1 MRLVAGT
8 VRISTGAPHAL
19 GARVAEPS
27 ELDRSP
33 TALARERD
41 ALIGSTLVERY
52 LVEAELGRGG
62 MGTVYRARHVV
73 LDKPVALKILH
84 AEIADDGESRERFL
98 REARIAAAVKHEH
111 LVDVSDFGELTRR
124 ELPELGSNRRPWFVL
139 ELLEGETLASRL
151 DREGPLQAREA
162 ARIFEQVARGLAA
175 AHRAGAVH
183 RDLKPDNVFLSRKDG
198 RSVVKVLDFGV
209 ARLLSASRLTRQG
222 VVFGSPHYMSPEQA
236 AGQEIDGR
244 SDVYSVGV
252 ALYETLSGKLPFE
265 ADSTSGVLTKHVFV
279 EPDPIEA
286 VVRDPASLGE
296 LGALVMRCLEK
307 RPDARYQSADE
318 LAEALAR
325 TALGGPAPRAASL
338 GDGAELRPPAAP
350 ARPPRPRAIIVLP
363 AFALASIACV
373 LGALVWLRSR
383 ATAPVPSTAATPPA
397 AIAAAPEAPRPAAP
411 AHEPPTPSSGAVA
424 LSADAASASAAPPAR
439 PPLPGS
445 TAPSGAPPRA
455 VVGAPTVTQPVTASA
470 ATALA
475 PQSATPSSG
484 APSATSPREAAPAPK
499 APPAAS
505 SELIKIF

>member
-1 MRLVAGT
+1 MHLVAGT
-8 VRISTGAPHAL
+8 VRISSGAPDLHR
-19 GARVAEPS
+19 ARVAEPA

-139 ELLEGETLASRL
+139 ELLEGETLATKL
-151 DREGPLQAREA
+151 DREGPLEPREV

-183 RDLKPDNVFLSRKDG
+183 RDLKPDNVFLARTERG
-198 RSVVKVLDFGV
+198 SVVKVLDFGV

-244 SDVYSVGV
+244 SDVYSIGV

-286 VVRDPASLGE
+286 VVRDPVSLGE
-296 LGALVMRCLEK
+296 LGAVVMRCLQK

-325 TALGGPAPRAASL
+325 AARGDRAPRAASH
-338 GDGAELRPPAAP
+338 DAAAP
-350 ARPPRPRAIIVLP
+350 SPTEAPPLSRPRTIIVLP
-363 AFALASIACV
+363 AIALASIACV
-373 LGALVWLRSR
+373 LGALVWLRGR
-383 ATAPVPSTAATPPA
+383 TAPESTSTGDTPRAAS
-397 AIAAAPEAPRPAAP
+397 AAAPEAPTPAAP
-411 AHEPPTPSSGAVA
+411 SPAQP
-424 LSADAASASAAPPAR
+424 AATSSAAAADSAPAPR
-439 PPLPGS
+439 
-445 TAPSGAPPRA
+445 APSTPPPSVGSSPQPPRP
-455 VVGAPTVTQPVTASA
+455 VVDAPTVTQPVATSHTTPPPPGAASA
-470 ATALA
+470 RSASERATAQPAAL
-475 PQSATPSSG
+475 P
-484 APSATSPREAAPAPK
+484 APS